1 MIPLEPPELG
11 LQRLRAAEEHAAPAV
26 KVARDRGRE
35 PGPLPGSGQVVQEG
49 RYLPRRMQDRG
60 EGDPGTLIGRQP
72 GRFGGLEPGC
82 ERPGR
87 PAVRNRLARERARR
101 GGQVALDAGETPDQ
115 RRERLARRR
124 DVGLEA
130 LGQLTE
136 RERLPERLLHRRTAG
151 RVDCWLVRADSTAA
165 DVGRAG
171 IAVLGARLALCSR
184 RAGDAPGRV
193 VARER
198 GRADRGGARV
208 RRHAAAVD
216 RHVLAATRG
225 ADVIGARE
233 AVVAAAA
240 ARAERLRKRGARGQQ
255 RGERHGGGG
264 ERERQR
270 RGGQRHDDGG
280 GGEGEGER
288 GRRDAPEGGRGE
300 RRQRHGGGGEGKRQR
315 RGDRQRD
322 GSGRDRGEGERGR
335 RDAPERGGR
344 GERGQRHG
352 GGGEGRRPGGGGEGE
367 RQRRGD
373 RQRDGGGRDRG
384 EGERGRRHAPERS
397 GRGERGQRRG
407 GGGEGQQRRRGV

>member
-1 MIPLEPPELG
+1 MEPPEPG

-26 KVARDRGRE
+26 EVARDRGRE

-49 RYLPRRMQDRG
+49 IYLPRRVQDRG
-60 EGDPGTLIGRQP
+60 EGDPGSLIGRQP
-72 GRFGGLEPGC
+72 GRLGGLQPDC
-82 ERPGR
+82 ESPGR
-87 PAVRNRLARERARR
+87 PAVRDRLARERARR

-124 DVGLEA
+124 DVDLEA

-151 RVDCWLVRADSTAA
+151 RVDRWLVRADSTAA

-171 IAVLGARLALCSR
+171 IAVLGARLALRLR
-184 RAGDAPGRV
+184 RAGDAPSRV

-225 ADVIGARE
+225 ADIIGARE

-240 ARAERLRKRGARGQQ
+240 ARAERLRKRGACGQ

-270 RGGQRHDDGG
+270 RGGRRHDGGG

-288 GRRDAPEGGRGE
+288 GR
-300 RRQRHGGGGEGKRQR
+300 
-315 RGDRQRD
+315 
-322 GSGRDRGEGERGR
+322 
-335 RDAPERGGR
+335 
-344 GERGQRHG
+344 
-352 GGGEGRRPGGGGEGE
+352 GGGEGRGGG
-367 RQRRGD
+367 
-373 RQRDGGGRDRG
+373 
-384 EGERGRRHAPERS
+384 
-397 GRGERGQRRG
+397 RRG
-407 GGGEGQQRRRGV
+407 GGGGGRRGGGGGGGWGWGAGGAWWWGWGGGGAAWW

>member
-49 RYLPRRMQDRG
+49 SYLPRRMQDRG

-72 GRFGGLEPGC
+72 GRLGGLESGC

-151 RVDCWLVRADSTAA
+151 RVDRWLVRADSTAA

-171 IAVLGARLALCSR
+171 IAVLGARLALRLR
-184 RAGDAPGRV
+184 RAGDAPSRV

-198 GRADRGGARV
+198 GRAHRGRTRV

-216 RHVLAATRG
+216 RHVLAAARG
-225 ADVIGARE
+225 ADIIGARE
-233 AVVAAAA
+233 AVVAAAH
-240 ARAERLRKRGARGQQ
+240 AERLRERGARGQ

-270 RGGQRHDDGG
+270 RGGQRDDDGG

-288 GRRDAPEGGRGE
+288 SRRDAPEE
-300 RRQRHGGGGEGKRQR
+300 
-315 RGDRQRD
+315 
-322 GSGRDRGEGERGR
+322 SGR
-335 RDAPERGGR
+335 
-344 GERGQRHG
+344 
-352 GGGEGRRPGGGGEGE
+352 
-367 RQRRGD
+367 
-373 RQRDGGGRDRG
+373 
-384 EGERGRRHAPERS
+384 
-397 GRGERGQRRG
+397 ERGQRRG
-407 GGGEGQQRRRGV
+407 GGGERERQRGGGGEREWRGCGADGDDDGGGGDGEGERGRRHAAGGGRGKRGQRHGGGGERERQRRGGQRDDDGGGGEGEGERSRRDAPE

>member
-11 LQRLRAAEEHAAPAV
+11 LQPLRAAEEHAAPAA
-26 KVARDRGRE
+26 KVVCDRGFE
-35 PGPLPGSGQVVQEG
+35 SGALPGGGQVVQEG
-49 RYLPRRMQDRG
+49 SYLPRRVQDRG

-72 GRFGGLEPGC
+72 GRLGGLEPDR

-101 GGQVALDAGETPDQ
+101 GGQVALDTGETHDQ

-151 RVDCWLVRADSTAA
+151 RVDRWLVRAGSTAA

-171 IAVLGARLALCSR
+171 IAVLGARLALRLR

-216 RHVLAATRG
+216 RHVLAAARG
-225 ADVIGARE
+225 ADIIGARE
-233 AVVAAAA
+233 AVVAAAH
-240 ARAERLRKRGARGQQ
+240 AERLRERGARGQQ
-255 RGERHGGGG
+255 GERHGGGGERERKRRGGQRDDDGGGGEGEGERGRRHAPERGRGERRQRHGGGG

-270 RGGQRHDDGG
+270 RGGQRGDDGG

-288 GRRDAPEGGRGE
+288 GRRHVPERGGGEGGQG
-300 RRQRHGGGGEGKRQR
+300 HGGGGG
-315 RGDRQRD
+315 
-322 GSGRDRGEGERGR
+322 GER
-335 RDAPERGGR
+335 
-344 GERGQRHG
+344 
-352 GGGEGRRPGGGGEGE
+352 E
-367 RQRRGD
+367 RQRRGG
-373 RQRDGGGRDRG
+373 QRDG
-384 EGERGRRHAPERS
+384 
-397 GRGERGQRRG
+397 
-407 GGGEGQQRRRGV
+407 

>member
-35 PGPLPGSGQVVQEG
+35 PGSLPGSGQVVQEG

-60 EGDPGTLIGRQP
+60 EGDPSTLIGRQP
-72 GRFGGLEPGC
+72 GRLGGLEPGC

-87 PAVRNRLARERARR
+87 PAVRNRLARRRARR

-151 RVDCWLVRADSTAA
+151 RVDRWLVRADSTAA
-165 DVGRAG
+165 DVDRAG
-171 IAVLGARLALCSR
+171 LAVLGARPALRLR
-184 RAGDAPGRV
+184 RAGDAPSRV

-208 RRHAAAVD
+208 RWHAAAVD
-216 RHVLAATRG
+216 RHVLAAARG
-225 ADVIGARE
+225 ADIIGARE
-233 AVVAAAA
+233 AVVAAAH
-240 ARAERLRKRGARGQQ
+240 AERLRERGARGQ
-255 RGERHGGGG
+255 RGERHGGGGGERQRRGGGRHDDGGGGGGEGEGGGRQRGGGGGGGRGGRHRGGGERERQRRGGGGHDDGGGGDGEGERGRRHAPEGGRGERGQRHRGGG

-270 RGGQRHDDGG
+270 RGGQRDDDGGRGRRKREGGRRHAPEGG
-280 GGEGEGER
+280 GGERGRRRGGEGER
-288 GRRDAPEGGRGE
+288 GRRGRG
-300 RRQRHGGGGEGKRQR
+300 
-315 RGDRQRD
+315 
-322 GSGRDRGEGERGR
+322 GER
-335 RDAPERGGR
+335 D
-344 GERGQRHG
+344 
-352 GGGEGRRPGGGGEGE
+352 
-367 RQRRGD
+367 
-373 RQRDGGGRDRG
+373 
-384 EGERGRRHAPERS
+384 
-397 GRGERGQRRG
+397 
-407 GGGEGQQRRRGV
+407 

>member
-35 PGPLPGSGQVVQEG
+35 PCPLPGGGQVVQEG
-49 RYLPRRMQDRG
+49 SYLPRRMQDRG

-72 GRFGGLEPGC
+72 GRLGGLEPGC

-115 RRERLARRR
+115 RREALARRR

-136 RERLPERLLHRRTAG
+136 RERLPERLLHRCAAG
-151 RVDCWLVRADSTAA
+151 RVDRWLVRADATAA

-171 IAVLGARLALCSR
+171 IAVLGARLALRLR
-184 RAGDAPGRV
+184 RAGDAPSRV

-208 RRHAAAVD
+208 RRHAPAVD

-225 ADVIGARE
+225 ADIIGARE

-240 ARAERLRKRGARGQQ
+240 ARAERLRKRGACGQ

-270 RGGQRHDDGG
+270 RGGQRHDGGG

-288 GRRDAPEGGRGE
+288 GR
-300 RRQRHGGGGEGKRQR
+300 
-315 RGDRQRD
+315 
-322 GSGRDRGEGERGR
+322 
-335 RDAPERGGR
+335 GR
-344 GERGQRHG
+344 GERG
-352 GGGEGRRPGGGGEGE
+352 E
-367 RQRRGD
+367 
-373 RQRDGGGRDRG
+373 
-384 EGERGRRHAPERS
+384 
-397 GRGERGQRRG
+397 RRG
-407 GGGEGQQRRRGV
+407 GGGGGAGWWSGGAGGASRWRW

>member
-26 KVARDRGRE
+26 KVARDRRRE
-35 PGPLPGSGQVVQEG
+35 PGPLPGGGQVVQEG
-49 RYLPRRMQDRG
+49 SYLPRRMQDRG
-60 EGDPGTLIGRQP
+60 EGDPGSLIGRQP
-72 GRFGGLEPGC
+72 GRLGGLEPGS

-101 GGQVALDAGETPDQ
+101 GGQVALDAGEIHDQ

-124 DVGLEA
+124 DVDLET

-136 RERLPERLLHRRTAG
+136 RERLPERLLHRCAAG
-151 RVDCWLVRADSTAA
+151 RVDRWLVRADATAA

-171 IAVLGARLALCSR
+171 IAVLGARLALRLR
-184 RAGDAPGRV
+184 RAGDAPSRV

-216 RHVLAATRG
+216 RHVLAAARG

-240 ARAERLRKRGARGQQ
+240 ARAERLRKRGARGQ
-255 RGERHGGGG
+255 RGERHRGGG
-264 ERERQR
+264 ERQRKR
-270 RGGQRHDDGG
+270 RGGQRHDGGGGRRHAAGVGGGGRGAGRGAGESGGGGGGGGAGGGGGGRLGERGGRGERGERHRGGGEGERRRRGERQRDGGG

-288 GRRDAPEGGRGE
+288 
-300 RRQRHGGGGEGKRQR
+300 
-315 RGDRQRD
+315 
-322 GSGRDRGEGERGR
+322 
-335 RDAPERGGR
+335 
-344 GERGQRHG
+344 
-352 GGGEGRRPGGGGEGE
+352 
-367 RQRRGD
+367 
-373 RQRDGGGRDRG
+373 
-384 EGERGRRHAPERS
+384 
-397 GRGERGQRRG
+397 
-407 GGGEGQQRRRGV
+407 